1 MERGCAETRSSG
13 AEGGPGKRAVRDPGT
28 APRSD
33 PYIIGK
39 GNKSQIATL
48 VERTTRTVMLVRIP
62 DDRNAERVAELLSRK
77 METLPEFLR
86 NSVTWDQGKELARH
100 VDFTVR
106 TGMPRLLLRSPRSG
120 GSTTVRSTVRDGQAN
135 PVGVGP
141 LNGLIEV
148 RMVLRPFDIEDAP
161 ALVNLVVALPID
173 RPLDQGEWHTLLG
186 SISTVIAVLLWT
198 SGRRLSPL
206 M

>member
-1 MERGCAETRSSG
+1 MFDTAQVESLATAGGRATSPHHGRAQWRLRQPPDPGTRGAPETRSSG
-13 AEGGPGKRAVRDPGT
+13 AEGGPGKRAGRDPGT

-62 DDRNAERVAELLSRK
+62 DDRNAERVAELLGRK

-106 TGMPRLLLRSPRSG
+106 TGMPVYFCDPTPRGNAAATRTPTGFSGSTSPRVP
-120 GSTTVRSTVRDGQAN
+120 TCPCTRR
-135 PVGVGP
+135 
-141 LNGLIEV
+141 
-148 RMVLRPFDIEDAP
+148 R
-161 ALVNLVVALPID
+161 NLS
-173 RPLDQGEWHTLLG
+173 E
-186 SISTVIAVLLWT
+186 
-198 SGRRLSPL
+198 SPQS
-206 M
+206 